1 MGISYLTQY
10 LTNSKLVQ
18 NISSQYSAM
27 LASQVLMRLLR
38 VRCSGKLRGLPENF
52 FQDQIPIILFQ
63 ILMRT
68 LQARESTGSW
78 NGGSIEISA
87 YAVLTLVYLWPLP
100 WATCVREK
108 VEAAIVSGRLF
119 LSQTLDTAIQP
130 ESIWI
135 EKVLYG
141 SGVLCEAHLL
151 AALKAPI
158 VNEPWGEAVLE
169 LTSITTTSV
178 DKFLQFFSRLPLF
191 AQEPRWRLRASLT
204 EGFLFLP
211 QLKRRSREIFLR
223 TDMAEDKYLEYIPL
237 TWTTVN
243 NLKQNPLSASDLH
256 EMMVLSMLNYQVDE
270 YMEAVVGKYYK
281 DRLPQVRHVILE
293 LCREPEEIA
302 NGFDIRSLK
311 RKRSSLDEEAL
322 RKENRLIGADNN
334 SILNGNSHGQ
344 SSAPTAKPNAPE
356 LSNEAAATPSSM
368 SFPLATLHHRLSL
381 FTAHILSHP
390 SVLTAPSISQSI
402 LRQELQIFLLAQV
415 THISDNLRLSQESL
429 STSSTS
435 AGPSNHVTTTIP
447 FHRASTSY
455 YRWVHTT
462 SADHTSC
469 PYSFAFFVCLTRIAF
484 PDLQAK
490 YIAQD
495 LASRLAVM
503 CRQYNDYGSIARDR
517 IEENL
522 NSVNFPEFHAESRG
536 MRAGNEGEGKGAGM
550 DEGKGK
556 NGGEG
561 EEERRKEALFNI
573 AEYEREGI
581 MRAQQAL
588 EKRVEM
594 RVIRLMDLFVGVTD
608 LYGQIYVARDIA
620 SRMS

>member
-1 MGISYLTQY
+1 MGISFLTQY
-10 LTNSKLVQ
+10 LTNSKSVQ

-38 VRCSGKLRGLPENF
+38 VYSSGKLRGLPENF

-68 LQARESTGSW
+68 LQAQESTGSW

-87 YAVLTLVYLWPLP
+87 YATLTLVYLWALP

-108 VEAAIVSGRLF
+108 VETAIASGRLF

-130 ESIWI
+130 EPIWI

-141 SGVLCEAHLL
+141 SGILCEAYLL

-158 VNEPWGEAVLE
+158 VNEPWGEEVLG
-169 LTSITTTSV
+169 LTNITTTSV

-211 QLKRRSREIFLR
+211 QLKRRSRDIFLR

-243 NLKQNPLSASDLH
+243 GMKQNPLSASNLH
-256 EMMVLSMLNYQVDE
+256 EMMVVSMLNYQVDE
-270 YMEAVVGKYYK
+270 YMEAVVGNYYK

-293 LCREPEEIA
+293 LCREPDKIA

-311 RKRSSLDEEAL
+311 SRRSSLDEGAL
-322 RKENRLIGADNN
+322 RKENRYTSADHE
-334 SILNGNSHGQ
+334 SILNSNSHGQ
-344 SSAPTAKPNAPE
+344 SSTPTAKTNAPE
-356 LSNEAAATPSSM
+356 LSSEATAPPSSP
-368 SFPLATLHHRLSL
+368 SSPLATLHHRLSL

-390 SVLTAPSISQSI
+390 SVLTAFATSQST
-402 LRQELQIFLLAQV
+402 LRQELQTFLLAHV
-415 THISDNLRLSQESL
+415 THISDNLRFSQQPL

-435 AGPSNHVTTTIP
+435 TVP
-447 FHRASTSY
+447 FHRAPTSY

-490 YIAQD
+490 YIGQD

-503 CRQYNDYGSIARDR
+503 CRQYNDYGSLSRDR
-517 IEENL
+517 IEGNL
-522 NSVNFPEFHAESRG
+522 NSVNFPEFHT
-536 MRAGNEGEGKGAGM
+536 GNRRVGAGM
-550 DEGKGK
+550 GGGKGK
-556 NGGEG
+556 SEEEG
-561 EEERRKEALFNI
+561 EEGRRKEALFKI

-581 MRAQQAL
+581 RQAQQAL

-594 RVIRLMDLFVGVTD
+594 RVMRLMDVFVGVTD